1 MSLLLKPARAG
12 RRSSGFPA
20 PRAAAKTRL
29 WLTPWLGMRLSSN
42 VLIPMFGRK
51 CPPPPLKLRR
61 GKNKTARIA
70 ERILAGAPHRHRR
83 AARRVVLAVRLDA
96 RGFGP
101 RGADASDAMGQ
112 SRFALP
118 RRIGAQPMTNLAL
131 NLALQRGE
139 RGFSRARKLRGAAN
153 RCIVTSI
160 VGCRVDCEP
169 SPLHMM
175 NC

>member
-1 MSLLLKPARAG
+1 
-12 RRSSGFPA
+12 
-20 PRAAAKTRL
+20 
-29 WLTPWLGMRLSSN
+29 
-42 VLIPMFGRK
+42 
-51 CPPPPLKLRR
+51 
-61 GKNKTARIA
+61 
-70 ERILAGAPHRHRR
+70 
-83 AARRVVLAVRLDA
+83 
-96 RGFGP
+96 
-101 RGADASDAMGQ
+101 MGQ

-118 RRIGAQPMTNLAL
+118 RRIGARPLM